1 MATGMNLKTVDQWLL
16 AWMAFT
22 SAWAFLLFGFD
33 KWRAGRTGSRRV
45 AESSLCLV
53 SALGGW
59 PGGLLGIVV
68 FRHKSSKPSFLFK
81 FFLALVVWAALVGG
95 AWKLTRG

>member
-1 MATGMNLKTVDQWLL
+1 MNFKTVDQWVL
-16 AWMAFT
+16 AWVTVT

-33 KWRAGRTGSRRV
+33 KWRAGQTGRRRV
-45 AESSLCLV
+45 AESSLWLV

-81 FFLALVVWAALVGG
+81 FAFALVVWAALIAG
-95 AWKLTRG
+95 AWTSRR

>member
-1 MATGMNLKTVDQWLL
+1 MHLKTVDPWLL
-16 AWMAFT
+16 AWLGIT

-33 KWRAGRTGSRRV
+33 KWRAGRPGRRRV

-53 SALGGW
+53 CALGGW
-59 PGGLLGIVV
+59 PGGLLGIVL

-81 FFLALVVWAALVGG
+81 FILALVVWAALVAG
-95 AWKLTRG
+95 AWTFRR

>member
-1 MATGMNLKTVDQWLL
+1 MHLKTVDQWLL
-16 AWMAFT
+16 AWVSLA

-33 KWRAGRTGSRRV
+33 KWRAGRIGRRRV
-45 AESSLCLV
+45 AESSLWLV

-59 PGGLLGIVV
+59 PGGLLGIIV

-81 FFLALVVWAALVGG
+81 FTLALFVWSALVAG
-95 AWKLTRG
+95 AWKLEQR

>member
-1 MATGMNLKTVDQWLL
+1 MVS
-16 AWMAFT
+16 
-22 SAWAFLLFGFD
+22 SAWTFVLFGFD
-33 KWRAGRTGSRRV
+33 KFRAGQAGRRRV

-59 PGGLLGIVV
+59 PGGLLGIII

-81 FFLALVVWAALVGG
+81 FSLALAVWLILIAG
-95 AWKLTRG
+95 AWKFGQR